1 MINIIIN
8 IFNFLIVINS
18 EMLQN
23 ECSRAKGHLT
33 IVEHFNNLNFLS
45 IVDNL
50 TLINLI
56 CFITGILTVLLNRNN
71 LLITL
76 IGVELVLLSANMIFI
91 LGSFIN
97 NDPQGLMYV
106 LCILTVS
113 AVETG
118 LGVAVLVFAY
128 GTISNTNYSRLNN
141 LKS

>member
-1 MINIIIN
+1 M
-8 IFNFLIVINS
+8 
-18 EMLQN
+18 
-23 ECSRAKGHLT
+23 
-33 IVEHFNNLNFLS
+33 HFCISKNN
-45 IVDNL
+45 
-50 TLINLI
+50 
-56 CFITGILTVLLNRNN
+56 
-71 LLITL
+71 
-76 IGVELVLLSANMIFI
+76 I

-118 LGVAVLVFAY
+118 LGIAVLVFAY